1 MEQPF
6 DPQAKAP
13 KPHRSPAQRRED
25 RLVAALKANIA
36 RRKLQA
42 ESRVGG
48 QNDDDSDND
57 NNKTA

>member
-13 KPHRSPAQRRED
+13 KPQRSTAQRRED
-25 RLVAALKANIA
+25 RLAAALKANIA
-36 RRKLQA
+36 RRKVQA
-42 ESRVGG
+42 ESRADG
-48 QNDDDSDND
+48 QNDGNSDND